1 MLLLMIFAGSMADLQ
16 YEIRYTKKRRFY
28 MSRIGKMPIT
38 IPKGVKVELNNNKI
52 KVSGER
58 GALEINIHPD
68 IQVKV
73 EEDKIYVSRPSDGRF
88 HRSLHGLSRSL
99 INNLVEGVFS
109 GFEKTLEIQG
119 VGYRAALEGGKM
131 VMQIGYSHPINVD
144 PPKGI
149 EFEVEKQKII
159 KVKGIDKQLV
169 GETAAKIR
177 LLRKPEPYK
186 GKGIRY
192 IDEVVRR
199 KVGKTGAKE

>member
-1 MLLLMIFAGSMADLQ
+1 
-16 YEIRYTKKRRFY
+16 
-28 MSRIGKMPIT
+28 MPIT
-38 IPKGVKVELNNNKI
+38 IPKGVKVELTNNKI

-58 GALEINIHPD
+58 GTLERNIHPD
-68 IQVKV
+68 IQVKI
-73 EEDKIYVSRPSDGRF
+73 EEDKIYVSKPSDSKF
-88 HRSLHGLSRSL
+88 HRSLHGLSRAL
-99 INNLVEGVFS
+99 INNMIKGVFS
-109 GFEKTLEIQG
+109 GFEKILEIRG
-119 VGYRAALEGGKM
+119 VGYRAVLEDGKI
-131 VMQIGYSHPINVD
+131 VIQIGYSHPIKVD
-144 PPKGI
+144 TPKGI

-199 KVGKTGAKE
+199 KVGKTGAK

>member
-1 MLLLMIFAGSMADLQ
+1 
-16 YEIRYTKKRRFY
+16 

-38 IPKGVKVELNNNKI
+38 IPNGIKVELNNNKI

-73 EEDKIYVSRPSDGRF
+73 EGDKIYVSRPSDSRF

-109 GFEKTLEIQG
+109 GFEKILEIQG
-119 VGYRAALEGGKM
+119 VGYRAAIEGGKM
-131 VMQIGYSHPINVD
+131 VIQIGYSHAINVD

-192 IDEVVRR
+192 TDEVVRR
-199 KVGKTGAKE
+199 KVGKTGAK

>member
-1 MLLLMIFAGSMADLQ
+1 
-16 YEIRYTKKRRFY
+16 

-38 IPKGVKVELNNNKI
+38 ILKEVKVELNNNKI

-58 GALEINIHPD
+58 GALEKNIHPD
-68 IQVKV
+68 IQVKI
-73 EEDKIYVSRPSDGRF
+73 EEDKIYVSRPSDSKF
-88 HRSLHGLSRSL
+88 HRSLHGLSRAL
-99 INNLVEGVFS
+99 INNMVKGVSS
-109 GFEKTLEIQG
+109 GFEKILEIQG
-119 VGYRAALEGGKM
+119 VGYRAVLEDGKM
-131 VMQIGYSHPINVD
+131 VIQIGYSHPISIE

-177 LLRKPEPYK
+177 LSRKPEPYK

-199 KVGKTGAKE
+199 KVGKTGAK

>member
-1 MLLLMIFAGSMADLQ
+1 
-16 YEIRYTKKRRFY
+16 

-38 IPKGVKVELNNNKI
+38 IPKEVKVELNNNKI

-58 GALEINIHPD
+58 GTLEINIHPD
-68 IQVKV
+68 IQVKI
-73 EEDKIYVSRPSDGRF
+73 EEDKIYISRPSDGRF
-88 HRSLHGLSRSL
+88 HRSLHGLSRAL
-99 INNLVEGVFS
+99 INNMVKGVSS
-109 GFEKTLEIQG
+109 GFEKILEIRG
-119 VGYRAALEGGKM
+119 VGYRAVREDGKM
-131 VMQIGYSHPINVD
+131 VIQIGYSHPISIE

-159 KVKGIDKQLV
+159 KIKGIDKQLV

-199 KVGKTGAKE
+199 KVGKTGAK

>member
-1 MLLLMIFAGSMADLQ
+1 
-16 YEIRYTKKRRFY
+16 

-38 IPKGVKVELNNNKI
+38 IPKGIRVELNNNKVR
-52 KVSGER
+52 VSGER

-68 IQVKV
+68 IQVKI
-73 EEDKIYVSRPSDGRF
+73 EGDKIYVSRPSDGRF

-109 GFEKTLEIQG
+109 GFEKVLEIQG
-119 VGYRAALEGGKM
+119 VGYRAAIEGGKM
-131 VMQIGYSHPINVD
+131 VIQIGYSHPINVD

-199 KVGKTGAKE
+199 KVGKTGAK

>member
-1 MLLLMIFAGSMADLQ
+1 
-16 YEIRYTKKRRFY
+16 

-58 GALEINIHPD
+58 GTLEINIHPD
-68 IQVKV
+68 MQVKI
-73 EEDKIYVSRPSDGRF
+73 EEDKIYVSRPSDSRL
-88 HRSLHGLSRSL
+88 HRSLHGLNRSL
-99 INNLVEGVFS
+99 INNMVEGVFS
-109 GFEKTLEIQG
+109 GFEKILEIQG
-119 VGYRAALEGGKM
+119 VGYRAVLEDGKM
-131 VMQIGYSHPINVD
+131 SLQIGYSHPVSVK

-149 EFEVEKQKII
+149 EFEVKKQKII
-159 KVKGIDKQLV
+159 KIKGIDKQLV

-192 IDEVVRR
+192 IDEIVRR
-199 KVGKTGAKE
+199 KVGKTGAK

>member
-1 MLLLMIFAGSMADLQ
+1 
-16 YEIRYTKKRRFY
+16 

-38 IPKGVKVELNNNKI
+38 IPKGIKVELNNNKI

-58 GALEINIHPD
+58 GALERNIHPD
-68 IQVKV
+68 IQVKI
-73 EEDKIYVSRPSDGRF
+73 EEDKIYVSRPSDSKF
-88 HRSLHGLSRSL
+88 HRSLHGLSRAL
-99 INNLVEGVFS
+99 MNNMVKGVSS
-109 GFEKTLEIQG
+109 GFEKILEIRG
-119 VGYRAALEGGKM
+119 VGYRAVLEGGKM
-131 VMQIGYSHPINVD
+131 VFQIGYSHPISIE

-199 KVGKTGAKE
+199 KVGKTGAK

>member
-1 MLLLMIFAGSMADLQ
+1 
-16 YEIRYTKKRRFY
+16 

-58 GALEINIHPD
+58 GTLEINIHPD
-68 IQVKV
+68 IQVKI
-73 EEDKIYVSRPSDGRF
+73 EEDKIYISRPSDGRF
-88 HRSLHGLSRSL
+88 HRSLHGLSRAL
-99 INNLVEGVFS
+99 INNMVKGVSS
-109 GFEKTLEIQG
+109 GFEKILEIQG
-119 VGYRAALEGGKM
+119 VGYRAVLEDGKM
-131 VMQIGYSHPINVD
+131 VIQIGYSHPISIE

-159 KVKGIDKQLV
+159 KIKGIDKQLV

-199 KVGKTGAKE
+199 KVGKTGAK

>member
-1 MLLLMIFAGSMADLQ
+1 
-16 YEIRYTKKRRFY
+16 

-38 IPKGVKVELNNNKI
+38 VPKEVKVELNNNKI

-58 GALEINIHPD
+58 GTLEINIHPD
-68 IQVKV
+68 IQVKI
-73 EEDKIYVSRPSDGRF
+73 EEDKIYISRPSDGRF
-88 HRSLHGLSRSL
+88 HRSLHGLSRAL
-99 INNLVEGVFS
+99 INNMVKGVSS
-109 GFEKTLEIQG
+109 GFEKILEIQG
-119 VGYRAALEGGKM
+119 VGYRAVLEDGKM
-131 VMQIGYSHPINVD
+131 VIQIGYSHPISIE

-159 KVKGIDKQLV
+159 KIKGIDKQLV

-199 KVGKTGAKE
+199 KVGKTGAK

>member
-1 MLLLMIFAGSMADLQ
+1 
-16 YEIRYTKKRRFY
+16 

-38 IPKGVKVELNNNKI
+38 IPKEVKVELSNNKI

-58 GALEINIHPD
+58 GTLEINIHPD
-68 IQVKV
+68 IQVKI
-73 EEDKIYVSRPSDGRF
+73 EEDKIYISRPSDGRF
-88 HRSLHGLSRSL
+88 HRSLHGLSRAL
-99 INNLVEGVFS
+99 INNMVKGVSS
-109 GFEKTLEIQG
+109 GFEKILEIQG
-119 VGYRAALEGGKM
+119 VGYRAVLEDGKM
-131 VMQIGYSHPINVD
+131 VIQIGYSRPISIE

-159 KVKGIDKQLV
+159 KIKGIDKQLV

-199 KVGKTGAKE
+199 KVGKTGAK

>member
-1 MLLLMIFAGSMADLQ
+1 
-16 YEIRYTKKRRFY
+16 

-38 IPKGVKVELNNNKI
+38 IPKEVKVELSNNKI

-58 GALEINIHPD
+58 GTLEINIHPD
-68 IQVKV
+68 IQVKI
-73 EEDKIYVSRPSDGRF
+73 EEDKIYISRPSDGRF
-88 HRSLHGLSRSL
+88 HRSLHGLSRAL
-99 INNLVEGVFS
+99 INNMVKGVSS
-109 GFEKTLEIQG
+109 GFEKILEIQG
-119 VGYRAALEGGKM
+119 VGYRAVLEDRKM
-131 VMQIGYSHPINVD
+131 VIQIGYSHPISIE

-159 KVKGIDKQLV
+159 KIKGIDKQLV

-199 KVGKTGAKE
+199 KVGKTGAK

>member
-1 MLLLMIFAGSMADLQ
+1 
-16 YEIRYTKKRRFY
+16 

-38 IPKGVKVELNNNKI
+38 IPKEVKVELNNNKI

-58 GALEINIHPD
+58 GTLEINIHPD
-68 IQVKV
+68 IRVKI

-88 HRSLHGLSRSL
+88 HRSLHGLSRAL
-99 INNLVEGVFS
+99 INNVIKGVSS
-109 GFEKTLEIQG
+109 GFEKILEIQG
-119 VGYRAALEGGKM
+119 VGYRAVLKDGKM
-131 VMQIGYSHPINVD
+131 VIQIGYSHPISIE

-159 KVKGIDKQLV
+159 KIKGIDKQLV

-192 IDEVVRR
+192 IDEIVRR
-199 KVGKTGAKE
+199 KVGKTGAK

>member
-1 MLLLMIFAGSMADLQ
+1 
-16 YEIRYTKKRRFY
+16 

-38 IPKGVKVELNNNKI
+38 IPKGIRVELNNNKVR
-52 KVSGER
+52 VSGER

-73 EEDKIYVSRPSDGRF
+73 EGDKIYVSRPSDGRF

-109 GFEKTLEIQG
+109 GFEKVLEIQG
-119 VGYRAALEGGKM
+119 VGYRAAIEGGKM
-131 VMQIGYSHPINVD
+131 VIQIGYSHPINVD

-199 KVGKTGAKE
+199 KVGKTGAK

>member
-1 MLLLMIFAGSMADLQ
+1 
-16 YEIRYTKKRRFY
+16 

-38 IPKGVKVELNNNKI
+38 IPKGIKVELNNNKVR
-52 KVSGER
+52 VSGER

-73 EEDKIYVSRPSDGRF
+73 EGDKIYVSRPSDGRF

-109 GFEKTLEIQG
+109 GFEKVLEIQG
-119 VGYRAALEGGKM
+119 VGYRAAIEGGKM
-131 VMQIGYSHPINVD
+131 VIQIGYSHPINVD

-199 KVGKTGAKE
+199 KVGKTGAK

>member
-1 MLLLMIFAGSMADLQ
+1 
-16 YEIRYTKKRRFY
+16 
-28 MSRIGKMPIT
+28 MSRIGKMPIN
-38 IPKGVKVELNNNKI
+38 IPNGVKVELDKNDI

-58 GALEINIHPD
+58 GTLEISVHPD
-68 IQVKV
+68 MQVKI
-73 EEDKIYVSRPSDGRF
+73 EDDKIYVSRSSENKF
-88 HRSLHGLSRSL
+88 HRSLHGLSRAL
-99 INNLVEGVFS
+99 INNMVIGVS
-109 GFEKTLEIQG
+109 LGFEKILEIQG
-119 VGYRAALEGGKM
+119 VGYRAALEDGKM
-131 VMQIGYSHPINVD
+131 VLQIGYSHPVKVNT
-144 PPKGI
+144 PEGI

-199 KVGKTGAKE
+199 KVGKTGAK